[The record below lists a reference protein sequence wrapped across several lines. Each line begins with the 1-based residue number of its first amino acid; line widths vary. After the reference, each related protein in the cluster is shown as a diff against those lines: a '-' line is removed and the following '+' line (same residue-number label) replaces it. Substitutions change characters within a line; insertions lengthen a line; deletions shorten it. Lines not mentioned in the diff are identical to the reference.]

1 MSFRHKFFPIHIQF
15 NVTSSFYVTRCIA
28 ARLRERKKKEKK
40 EKTIFIYSYIENDFW
55 DYNLIFL
62 KRK

>member
-1 MSFRHKFFPIHIQF
+1 MWRGVLQQDW
-15 NVTSSFYVTRCIA
+15 
-28 ARLRERKKKEKK
+28 ERKKKEKK